1 MAKMYAWSS
10 FRLDVDEHGKAK
22 KVVEPGEEVTAEKL
36 KVSKEEFENLIEVGS
51 VRDLEYPP
59 VEPGQ
64 SPAEYFRAA
73 AAERAE
79 MTPKEMKALMAFRD
93 SQVETGQTEPAI
105 VGAAAA
111 VEASEDSGK

>member
-1 MAKMYAWSS
+1 MTKYYAWSS
-10 FRLDVDEHGKAK
+10 FRLDVDQNNKAK
-22 KVVEPGEEVTAEKL
+22 KVIEPGDEVTAEKL
-36 KVSKEEFENLIEVGS
+36 KVSKEEFDYMIEAGA

-79 MTPKEMKALMAFRD
+79 MTPKEMKALMAFKD
-93 SQVETGQTEPAI
+93 SQLEAGQAEPAI

-111 VEASEDSGK
+111 IEASEDSGK

>member
-10 FRLDVDEHGKAK
+10 FRLDVDEHNKAK
-22 KVVEPGEEVTAEKL
+22 KVIEPGEEVTAEKL
-36 KVSKEEFENLIEVGS
+36 KVSKEEFENLIEVGA

-64 SPAEYFRAA
+64 SPAEYFRSA

-79 MTPKEMKALMAFRD
+79 MTPKEMKALMAFKD
-93 SQVETGQTEPAI
+93 SQGAQVEPAI
-105 VGAAAA
+105 VGAAAQVQA
-111 VEASEDSGK
+111 QADDE